1 MLSRMF
7 GNWWTTLLG
16 FLGGVVQY
24 LATAGATPPAT
35 RAEWTSLLF
44 SAILFA
50 LGLAAKD
57 ARTGSAPK

>member
-16 FLGGVVQY
+16 FVAGVVQY
-24 LATAGATPPAT
+24 LATAGPTPPTT

-44 SAILFA
+44 SAVLFA
-50 LGLAAKD
+50 LGLSAKD
-57 ARTGSAPK
+57 AATGSAPK